1 LEFNF
6 QKLLAHLVNE
16 SRLMSLEKKV

>member
-1 LEFNF
+1 MRF
-6 QKLLAHLVNE
+6 QN